1 MGEVSVKIKSDTG
14 ISNYHLG
21 ENNIHLGNF
30 YLHFK

>member
-1 MGEVSVKIKSDTG
+1 MGEVSAKIKSDTG

-30 YLHFK
+30 YLQFK